1 MCSTNG
7 ECECGTLSRCNSFL
21 LNSPCVS
28 FLYSA
33 CICGIWKFDCIG
45 LLEWQLKMA
54 CIIHWG
60 TKIQCHIEFMELKY
74 IQLMITACELLCQC
88 VYVLTGKKA
97 VTAVKSP
104 LWAGQ
109 WIQAVSGSVYSSP
122 CAGMTAAVSSS
133 ALQTWHPTNWYKYMV
148 QMS

>member
-7 ECECGTLSRCNSFL
+7 ECECGTLSRWNSFL

-60 TKIQCHIEFMELKY
+60 TKIQCHIEFMELK
-74 IQLMITACELLCQC
+74 LLCQC
-88 VYVLTGKKA
+88 VYVCTHWQKGSNCSKVSFVGWA
-97 VTAVKSP
+97 VN
-104 LWAGQ
+104 
-109 WIQAVSGSVYSSP
+109 SGSVWISLFITIRRYDCSSFLLCSTNLASYKLIQIHSSNVLKGYS
-122 CAGMTAAVSSS
+122 AR
-133 ALQTWHPTNWYKYMV
+133 N
-148 QMS
+148 

>member
-60 TKIQCHIEFMELKY
+60 TKIQCHIEFTEHYCMW
-74 IQLMITACELLCQC
+74 IIVSVC
-88 VYVLTGKKA
+88 VCTHWQKGSNCSKVSFVGWA
-97 VTAVKSP
+97 VN
-104 LWAGQ
+104 
-109 WIQAVSGSVYSSP
+109 SGSVWISLFITIRRYDCSSFLLF
-122 CAGMTAAVSSS
+122 S
-133 ALQTWHPTNWYKYMV
+133 TNLASYKLIQIHGSNV
-148 QMS
+148 LKG